1 MAGSFDNLDSIL
13 HDWRKEKVPWKT
25 SWRGCEQVREAGG
38 RKNKPLPFLEND
50 SEKILSRNSSK
61 ATEHKIGLE
70 ISFFKVINHFK
81 KSSKEDVYESYFF
94 DNCRSSRA
102 LIG

>member
-1 MAGSFDNLDSIL
+1 MAGSFENLDSIL
-13 HDWRKEKVPWKT
+13 HDWGKEKVPWKT

-50 SEKILSRNSSK
+50 SEKILSRKSSK

-81 KSSKEDVYESYFF
+81 KPNKENVYGSYFY
-94 DNCRSSRA
+94 DNCRNSRA
-102 LIG
+102 LNG